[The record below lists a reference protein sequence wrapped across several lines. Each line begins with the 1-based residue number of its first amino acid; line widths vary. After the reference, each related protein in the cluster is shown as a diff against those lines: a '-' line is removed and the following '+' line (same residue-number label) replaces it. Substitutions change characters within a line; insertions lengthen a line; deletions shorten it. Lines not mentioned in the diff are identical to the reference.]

1 MCKLPWRISPWAAC
15 RHTADLPFPRRLC
28 FFPTHTVALS
38 FLPVIAMA
46 ALQAMDCCPWAA
58 NIFPSARHFQPVF
71 FSVGYISLCL
81 PSNFLQYFSLAW
93 AHVLALSREL
103 PALESFPEKVHH
115 LRLHERVSLGLNLLF
130 LSITIV
136 RRGQGVLGS
145 KMNSLFCFALLGFLF
160 CKLEIIIKHCHQ
172 FLYFW
177 QWCFTFLVLSLAYF
191 PSPACEIKIC
201 NLLVLICH
209 NWLCAQVWFLFP
221 LAPTFVQGFCLR
233 PSRPFRCSPNCV
245 HVVLVAA

>member
-1 MCKLPWRISPWAAC
+1 MCKLPWRISPWSAC
-15 RHTADLPFPRRLC
+15 CHTADLPFPRRLLLPHTHC
-28 FFPTHTVALS
+28 GSFFSSCNSYGCSPGHRLLS
-38 FLPVIAMA
+38 MSCKYFSIS
-46 ALQAMDCCPWAA
+46 QA
-58 NIFPSARHFQPVF
+58 FSACF

-245 HVVLVAA
+245 HVVLVAT